1 MRAGRFLDPAGR
13 VVTPTVWRARPGWE
27 TLRGLLGR
35 PDWPP
40 DAVLLLPTHGIH
52 TVGLRHP
59 LTVVSLRRTAGF
71 PHQMVVVARALMPP
85 GRFGPWR
92 WDTAWVAETDGPA
105 LDPLRVG
112 SMVRWM
118 SVPLPRS

>member
-1 MRAGRFLDPAGR
+1 MRAGRFLDPTGR
-13 VVTPTVWRARPGWE
+13 VVAPTVWRARPGWE

-59 LTVVSLRRTAGF
+59 LTVVSLCRMAGS
-71 PHQMVVVARALMPP
+71 PDQMVVVACARMPP

-92 WDTAWVAETDGPA
+92 LHTGWVAEAYGSV
-105 LDPLRVG
+105 LDPLREG
-112 SMVRWM
+112 SIVRWVP
-118 SVPLPRS
+118 VPLPRS

>member
-1 MRAGRFLDPAGR
+1 M
-13 VVTPTVWRARPGWE
+13 
-27 TLRGLLGR
+27 RGLLGR

-59 LTVVSLRRTAGF
+59 LTVVSLRRAAGS
-71 PHQMVVVARALMPP
+71 PHQMVVAAHALMPP